1 VGATEDDVEEVVG
14 ATEEEDEEDDEDV
27 VDATED
33 AETEAE
39 VDET

>member
-1 VGATEDDVEEVVG
+1 MGATEDDVEEVVG
-14 ATEEEDEEDDEDV
+14 ATNEEDEEDDEEV

>member
-1 VGATEDDVEEVVG
+1 MGATEDDVEEVVG
-14 ATEEEDEEDDEDV
+14 ATNEEDEEDDEDV

>member
-1 VGATEDDVEEVVG
+1 MGATEDDVEEVVG

>member
-14 ATEEEDEEDDEDV
+14 ATNEEDEEDDEDV